1 MQSLLQDCILQDW
14 LFLHFD
20 IRLKENFGMIK
31 CLKLAANFIV
41 TINFLFLF
49 YLNNLQFQSNTS
61 KYTNLG
67 VYPVSYIARKV
78 KSVIFAKYHISLER

>member
-20 IRLKENFGMIK
+20 IRLKENLRMIK
-31 CLKLAANFIV
+31 CLKLAANLIV

-49 YLNNLQFQSNTS
+49 YLNQETYSFNQALVNT
-61 KYTNLG
+61 L
-67 VYPVSYIARKV
+67 I
-78 KSVIFAKYHISLER
+78 

>member
-1 MQSLLQDCILQDW
+1 MFEVGCKFHCHHQFLIFVLL
-14 LFLHFD
+14 
-20 IRLKENFGMIK
+20 KSK
-31 CLKLAANFIV
+31 
-41 TINFLFLF
+41 
-49 YLNNLQFQSNTS
+49 NLQFQSNTS

>member
-1 MQSLLQDCILQDW
+1 MQSLLQVRILQDW

-20 IRLKENFGMIK
+20 IRLKENLGMIK

-49 YLNNLQFQSNTS
+49 YLNQKNLQFQSNTS

-67 VYPVSYIARKV
+67 LGVYLVSYIV
-78 KSVIFAKYHISLER
+78 